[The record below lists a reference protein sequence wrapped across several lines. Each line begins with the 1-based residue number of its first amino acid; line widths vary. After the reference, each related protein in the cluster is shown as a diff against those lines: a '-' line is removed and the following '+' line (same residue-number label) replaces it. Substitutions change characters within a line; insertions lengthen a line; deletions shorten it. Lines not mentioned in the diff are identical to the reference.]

1 MKTGRKRTISAIL
14 AGLFLLLLVVPGCDH
29 ENTSEQNLPVY
40 QVPKEPVTLRVVYD
54 SNVFPGPQGMLK
66 YLKEMGSAF
75 EDAHENVR
83 IVLEEYS
90 EADPLAVDEFRTH
103 LETEMANDEGPDLY
117 LLSTG
122 NTTSPYHQ
130 TPLFEDVNRAMREE
144 LFFDIGD
151 YYDAD
156 RELTDGLNE
165 AVMDAG
171 VVNGF
176 RYTLPIRFD
185 YPVAAVNL
193 KAFREAGLDES
204 IFDRGINEVLYSI
217 AQTGNPELAAA
228 ADLKLSA
235 CCLPFFAD
243 LIGYETEEVLVG
255 KEELVNFLENWYPYH
270 RLAAAA
276 EIESG
281 TASFQNYLADRQTW
295 LQRGYPIH
303 FCSLETVLQNTAF
316 AKAEGIELGLYPLTG
331 SDGRLVAEVAV
342 YGAVGAN
349 CKHPTLAYEFLRQFL
364 TEEVQ
369 WESDIPGFDISLD
382 NMMFAGY
389 PVRTAGSVPVY
400 VRNLSRKAIAVVHSM
415 PWLEPDLANP
425 SSPVNLLSAVE
436 LSDED
441 VPVLQTEIDIVR
453 YPIPV
458 VEGIFGWEHTYRSP
472 EEIPD
477 APDLDAAAADFLSQ
491 LEQLLQEN

>member
-1 MKTGRKRTISAIL
+1 MKKVCMHLIS
-14 AGLFLLLLVVPGCDH
+14 LFLAMLCCFTGCD
-29 ENTSEQNLPVY
+29 TSASDTLPY
-40 QVPKEPVTLRVVYD
+40 EAPKEPVTLRVVYD

-66 YLKEMGSAF
+66 YLKEMVSAF

-90 EADPLAVDEFRTH
+90 EADPLAVDEFRTQ

-117 LLSTG
+117 LLSAG

-130 TPLFEDVNRAMREE
+130 TPLFEDVNQAMREE

-228 ADLKLSA
+228 ADL
-235 CCLPFFAD
+235 
-243 LIGYETEEVLVG
+243 
-255 KEELVNFLENWYPYH
+255 
-270 RLAAAA
+270 
-276 EIESG
+276 
-281 TASFQNYLADRQTW
+281 
-295 LQRGYPIH
+295 
-303 FCSLETVLQNTAF
+303 
-316 AKAEGIELGLYPLTG
+316 
-331 SDGRLVAEVAV
+331 
-342 YGAVGAN
+342 AVG
-349 CKHPTLAYEFLRQFL
+349 
-364 TEEVQ
+364 
-369 WESDIPGFDISLD
+369 
-382 NMMFAGY
+382 
-389 PVRTAGSVPVY
+389 
-400 VRNLSRKAIAVVHSM
+400 
-415 PWLEPDLANP
+415 
-425 SSPVNLLSAVE
+425 LLSAI
-436 LSDED
+436 LC
-441 VPVLQTEIDIVR
+441 
-453 YPIPV
+453 
-458 VEGIFGWEHTYRSP
+458 
-472 EEIPD
+472 
-477 APDLDAAAADFLSQ
+477 
-491 LEQLLQEN
+491 